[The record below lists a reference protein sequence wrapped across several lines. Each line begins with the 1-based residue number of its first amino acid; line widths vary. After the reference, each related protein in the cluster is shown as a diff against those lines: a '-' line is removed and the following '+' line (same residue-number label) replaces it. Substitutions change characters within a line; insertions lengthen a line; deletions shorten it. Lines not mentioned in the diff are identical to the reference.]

1 MIPFARQC
9 LQARPDMMVQE
20 DNAPSHAHWYTGRAY
35 SLAKIQR
42 LLWPGNSPDLNAIEK
57 AWPWLKKKTTSS
69 GCPTSKKAL
78 EGAWIR
84 AWRNL
89 PQADIQKWI
98 EGIVRNI
105 QEVIRLEGGNE
116 YQEGRAAKRSYHGR
130 RRIGELFK
138 HSFIS
143 DAVEDEHC
151 EDFEDIDEE

>member
-9 LQARPDMMVQE
+9 LQTRPDTIVQE
-20 DNAPSHAHWYTGRAY
+20 DNAPGHAHWYTGRVY

-57 AWPWLKKKTTSS
+57 AWPWLKKKTTFH
-69 GCPTSKKAL
+69 GVPRTKRAL
-78 EGAWIR
+78 EQAWKGAWR
-84 AWRNL
+84 DL
-89 PQADIQKWI
+89 PQSEIQKWI

-116 YQEGRAAKRSYHGR
+116 YQEGRASKRSYGGR
-130 RRIGELFK
+130 RKIGQLFV

-143 DAVEDEHC
+143 DNAGD
-151 EDFEDIDEE
+151 EDFEDIDEEQEE